1 MTYVTK
7 VTVAHELL
15 AYFCKRK
22 TSLKKAKL
30 VIERKV
36 T

>member
-1 MTYVTK
+1 MAYVTK

-22 TSLKKAKL
+22 ISLQREKL
-30 VIERKV
+30 IIEI
-36 T
+36 